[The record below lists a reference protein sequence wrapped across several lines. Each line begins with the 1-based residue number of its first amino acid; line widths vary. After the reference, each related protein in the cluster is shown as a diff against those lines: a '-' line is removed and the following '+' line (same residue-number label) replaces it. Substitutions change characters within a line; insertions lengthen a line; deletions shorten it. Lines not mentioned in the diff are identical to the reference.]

1 MERADK
7 IATIKELVGN
17 DAKAT
22 DALVSVYL
30 DRAESVILRRLYP
43 FGIPDGAEFPE
54 MYDMMSCELTSR
66 YFFRMG
72 SEGEQIHN
80 ENGIH
85 RHYGSVN
92 DEDILR
98 EIMPYVQVLG

>member
-1 MERADK
+1 METTDK
-7 IATIKELVGN
+7 IAIIQELVDN

-30 DRAESVILRRLYP
+30 SDAESNILRRLYP
-43 FGIPDGAEFPE
+43 FGVPEGAEVPNMYE
-54 MYDMMSCELTSR
+54 MASCKLAAR
-66 YFFRMG
+66 YFLRRG
-72 SEGEQIHN
+72 AEGETVHN

-98 EIMPYVQVLG
+98 EIMPFAKVY

>member
-1 MERADK
+1 MERGDK
-7 IATIKELVGN
+7 IVTIREMIWN

-22 DALVSVYL
+22 DSDLSMCL
-30 DRAESVILRRLYP
+30 DRAESVIMRRMYP
-43 FGIPDGAEFPE
+43 FGVPEGAVLPAMYE
-54 MYDMMSCELTSR
+54 MMACELASR
-66 YFFRMG
+66 YWARKG
-72 SEGEQIHN
+72 SDGEQIHN